1 MAMIKVYDSNEKL
14 FNNNGIKIIHPLRA
28 DITKIDNGDYF
39 VELQDKIES
48 LEFYQ
53 NGMIVRIPTP
63 WGVQGFRLANPKVK
77 NNKVEVKGWHL
88 TYDARNYIIQDA
100 YAVDKNCNDALEHF
114 NSATDTPSPFTTLS
128 DISTISS
135 TRAVRRTLFEMYEL
149 LLSAD
154 RYGGH
159 WFRDNWT
166 LGIKEKVG
174 EDRGVVLKLGKNIT
188 DIQVDENWDDVC
200 TKILPYTTN
209 GEVAILLDE
218 TYVELAEQLYDI
230 PYTKVVQFEN
240 AFAIENFETEEEYLA
255 TVKNWLRGQAET
267 YLEEHKLPK
276 VNYSVSAHID
286 NVSDVGDTLQVK
298 HPKCKVDIL
307 TEVISVQYD
316 AIRKKY
322 TKIEFGNF
330 KKELKNLS
338 QNITAEANKHTDEAV
353 KETQTLLKGELETA
367 TAKINGVLGNSY
379 AIYEGDK
386 ILVVDTLPKEN
397 AVNVLKISNG
407 GIGFSNSGINGQ
419 FTSAWTLDG
428 TLNMQNINVINLTA
442 SLIKGG
448 TLKLGGQ
455 NNSSGTFELY
465 DETNNLIALMDR
477 SGLTVYAKNGDYVKL
492 NAEDGFVG
500 YNPNGE
506 RIYWADGDTF
516 HMYNAEVEN
525 QIKMAKKIKIVPVT
539 TAEHIG
545 VGFVAIS
552 GGELNASRYNKR

>member
-1 MAMIKVYDSNEKL
+1 MIKVYDSNEKL
-14 FNNNGIKIIHPLRA
+14 FNNNGIKVIHPLRA
-28 DITKIDNGDYF
+28 DITKIDNGDYC
-39 VELQDKIES
+39 VELQDTIES
-48 LEFYQ
+48 LDFYQ
-53 NGMIVRIPTP
+53 SGMIVRIPTP
-63 WGVQGFRLANPKVK
+63 WGVQGFRLSNPTVK

-88 TYDARNYIIQDA
+88 SYDAKNYIIKDA

-114 NSATDTPSPFTTLS
+114 NSNTDIPSPFTTIS
-128 DISTISS
+128 DITTLNS

-159 WFRDNWT
+159 WFRDNWI

-174 EDRGVVLKLGKNIT
+174 EDRGVVLKIGKNIT
-188 DIQVDENWDDVC
+188 DIQIAENWDDVC
-200 TKILPYTTN
+200 TKILPSTTN

-230 PYTKVVQFEN
+230 PYTKVVKFDNEFN
-240 AFAIENFETEEEYLA
+240 IEDFASEDEYLI
-255 TVKNWLRGQAET
+255 TLKNWLRGQAEN

-276 VNYSVSAHID
+276 VNYSVSASID
-286 NVSDVGDTLQVK
+286 NVSDVGDILQVK
-298 HPKCKVDIL
+298 HPKCKVNIL
-307 TEVISVQYD
+307 TEVISIQYD

-338 QNITAEANKHTDEAV
+338 QSITAEANKHTDEAV
-353 KETQTLLKGELETA
+353 KDTQTLLKDELETA

-407 GIGFSNSGINGQ
+407 GIGFSNSGINGT
-419 FTSAWTLDG
+419 FKSAWTLDG

-448 TLKLGGQ
+448 ILKLGGI
-455 NNSSGTFELY
+455 NDSSGTFELY
-465 DETNNLIALMDR
+465 DDTNTLIAVMDKT
-477 SGLTVYAKNGDYVKL
+477 GLTVYAKNGDYVKL

-500 YNPNGE
+500 YDAHNNPV
-506 RIYWADGDTF
+506 YWADGETF
-516 HMYNAEVEN
+516 HMRNAEVEN
-525 QIKMAKKIKIVPVT
+525 QIQIAGQIKIVPVA
-539 TAEHIG
+539 TAENVG

-552 GGELNASRYNKR
+552 